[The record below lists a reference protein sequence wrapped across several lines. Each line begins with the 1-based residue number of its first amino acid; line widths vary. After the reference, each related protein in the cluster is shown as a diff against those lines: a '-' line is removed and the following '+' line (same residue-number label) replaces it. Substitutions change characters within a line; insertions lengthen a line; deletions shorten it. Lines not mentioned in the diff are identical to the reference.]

1 VSTNAALPRQARP
14 ARTGVPLGF
23 AALIGLLAVGAALG
37 SGQLVAALLSP
48 SSSPFFAVGNTVIN
62 YSPET
67 VTEFA
72 KIYLGTNDK
81 PILLSGMAV
90 VIALVAVVAGLLSRR
105 RPGPGLTVVAA
116 LGVAGLLA
124 VVLSPVFSPV
134 DLAAPVASLVVGLAV
149 FAGLHRLAVRAYE
162 PGAPVT
168 TPRPDSHDV
177 GDDAGDDAGDDVSRR
192 TVLIGS
198 SVAVGV
204 ASLAAGGGGLL
215 LGGGQG
221 AISSRNEVT
230 AQLRAATL
238 AERAPAVPADAA
250 FPDLGTPTFI
260 TANPDFYRIDV
271 ALQIPSQTAKDWRL
285 RIHGMVDR
293 EITLS
298 FEDLLR
304 RPLVERTLTLT
315 CVSNPVGGNLIST
328 ATFIGVELRPILL
341 EAGIQPGAE
350 QLHTTSIDGWT
361 AGTPTDVVMEPD
373 RGALLAIGMNGEALP
388 AEHGFPVRM
397 IVPGLYG
404 YVSGTKWIAD
414 MNVTTFAAQQSYWQ
428 QRGWSQQAPI
438 KTECRID
445 RPQGFASLPAGRVT
459 CAGIAWSQ
467 PTGISKVEVRMDGGP
482 WQVAQLATGVSG
494 RTWRMWRTDFTL
506 APGSHTVQTRATD
519 LDGVTQTEARAD
531 PIPNGASA
539 WPATIFTVT

>member
-1 VSTNAALPRQARP
+1 MSTSAAVPRQVRP
-14 ARTGVPLGF
+14 PRSDIPRAF
-23 AALIGLLAVGAALG
+23 AALIGLLAVGAALAF
-37 SGQLVAALLSP
+37 GQLVAALLSP
-48 SSSPFFAVGNTVIN
+48 VSSPFLAVGNTVIN
-62 YSPET
+62 YSPEP

-72 KIYLGTNDK
+72 KVYLGTNDK

-90 VIALVAVVAGLLSRR
+90 VIALVGVAAGLLSRR
-105 RPGPGLTVVAA
+105 RVGPGVTVVAA
-116 LGVAGLLA
+116 LGAAGLGA

-134 DLAAPVASLVVGLAV
+134 DIAAPAVSLLAGLLV
-149 FAGLHRLAVRAYE
+149 FTGLHRLATRTSQRGTAVE
-162 PGAPVT
+162 GAPAS
-168 TPRPDSHDV
+168 PPDDHED
-177 GDDAGDDAGDDVSRR
+177 GVSRR
-192 TVLIGS
+192 TVLLGS
-198 SVAVGV
+198 SAAVGV
-204 ASLAAGGGGLL
+204 VSLAAAGGGLL
-215 LGGGQG
+215 LGGSGG
-221 AISSRNEVT
+221 AASSRSAVT
-230 AQLRAATL
+230 ARLRAATL
-238 AERAPAVPADAA
+238 TERAPAVPAGAA
-250 FPDLGTPTFI
+250 FPELGTPTFI

-271 ALQIPSQTAKDWRL
+271 ALQVPSQTAKDWRL
-285 RIHGMVDR
+285 RIHGMVDK

-298 FEDLLR
+298 FDDLLR

-328 ATFIGVELRPILL
+328 ANFIGVELRPILM

-414 MNVTTFAAQQSYWQ
+414 MEVTTFAAQQSYWL
-428 QRGWSQQAPI
+428 QRGWSQEAPI

-445 RPQGFASLPAGRVT
+445 RPQGFASLPAGKVT

-467 PTGISKVEVRMDGGP
+467 PTGISKVEVRMDGGA
-482 WQVAQLATGVSG
+482 WQTAELASQVSG

-519 LDGVTQTEARAD
+519 LDGVIQTEVRAD

-539 WPATIFTVT
+539 WPATIFTVA

>member
-1 VSTNAALPRQARP
+1 VSTSAALPRQVRP
-14 ARTGVPLGF
+14 APSVIPLGF

-37 SGQLVAALLSP
+37 FGQFVATLLSP
-48 SSSPFFAVGNTVIN
+48 VSSPFLAVGNTVIN
-62 YSPET
+62 YSPEP

-81 PILLSGMAV
+81 PVLLSGMAV
-90 VIALVAVVAGLLSRR
+90 AIAVVAVVAGLLSRR
-105 RPGPGLTVVAA
+105 RVGPGVTVVAV

-124 VVLSPVFSPV
+124 VALSPVFSPLDV
-134 DLAAPVASLVVGLAV
+134 AAPLASLLVGLLV
-149 FAGLHRLAVRAYE
+149 FVGLHRLAVRAYC
-162 PGAPVT
+162 PGAAA
-168 TPRPDSHDV
+168 D
-177 GDDAGDDAGDDVSRR
+177 GAGGVSRR

-198 SVAVGV
+198 SAAVGV
-204 ASLAAGGGGLL
+204 VSLAAGGGGLL
-215 LGGGQG
+215 LGGSAG
-221 AISSRNEVT
+221 AVSSRNAVT

-238 AERAPAVPADAA
+238 TERAPAVPADAA
-250 FPDLGTPTFI
+250 FPESGTPTFI
-260 TANPDFYRIDV
+260 TTNPDFYRIDV
-271 ALQIPSQTAKDWRL
+271 ALQIPNQTAKDWRL
-285 RIHGMVDR
+285 RIHGMVDK

-298 FEDLLR
+298 FNDLLA

-328 ATFIGVELRPILL
+328 ANFIGVELRPILL

-373 RGALLAIGMNGEALP
+373 RGALLAIGMNGDALP
-388 AEHGFPVRM
+388 PEHGFPVRM

-414 MNVTTFAAQQSYWQ
+414 MNVTTFVAQQSYWL
-428 QRGWSQQAPI
+428 QRGWSQEAPI

-445 RPQGFASLPAGRVT
+445 RPQGFASMPAGRVT

-482 WQVAQLATGVSG
+482 WQSAQLATQVSG

-506 APGSHTVQTRATD
+506 GPGSHTVQTRATD
-519 LDGVTQTEARAD
+519 LDGVTQTEVRAD

-539 WPATIFTVT
+539 WPATIFSVA

>member
-1 VSTNAALPRQARP
+1 MPRQVRP
-14 ARTGVPLGF
+14 SRSDIPRAF
-23 AALIGLLAVGAALG
+23 AALVGLLAVGAALAF
-37 SGQLVAALLSP
+37 GQLVAALLSP
-48 SSSPFFAVGNTVIN
+48 VSSPFLAVGNTVIN
-62 YSPET
+62 YSPEP

-72 KIYLGTNDK
+72 KVYLGTNDK
-81 PILLSGMAV
+81 PILLSGMAG
-90 VIALVAVVAGLLSRR
+90 VIALVGVAAGLLSRR
-105 RPGPGLTVVAA
+105 RVGPGVTVVAA
-116 LGVAGLLA
+116 LGGAGLGA

-134 DLAAPVASLVVGLAV
+134 DIAAPVVSLLAGLLV
-149 FAGLHRLAVRAYE
+149 FTGLHRLATRTSQRGTAVE
-162 PGAPVT
+162 GAPAS
-168 TPRPDSHDV
+168 RPDDQED
-177 GDDAGDDAGDDVSRR
+177 GVSRR
-192 TVLIGS
+192 TVLLGS
-198 SVAVGV
+198 SAAVGV
-204 ASLAAGGGGLL
+204 VSLAAAGGGLL
-215 LGGGQG
+215 LGGSGG
-221 AISSRNEVT
+221 AASSRSAVT
-230 AQLRAATL
+230 ARLRAATL
-238 AERAPAVPADAA
+238 TERAPAVPKGAA
-250 FPDLGTPTFI
+250 FPELGTPTFI

-271 ALQIPSQTAKDWRL
+271 ALQVPSQTAKDWRL
-285 RIHGMVDR
+285 RIHGMVDK

-298 FEDLLR
+298 FDDLLR

-328 ATFIGVELRPILL
+328 ANFIGVELRPILM

-373 RGALLAIGMNGEALP
+373 CGALLAIGMNGEALP

-414 MNVTTFAAQQSYWQ
+414 MEVTTFAAHQSYWL
-428 QRGWSQQAPI
+428 QRGWSQEAPI

-445 RPQGFASLPAGRVT
+445 RPQGFASVPAGKVT

-467 PTGISKVEVRMDGGP
+467 PTGISKVEVRMDGGA
-482 WQVAQLATGVSG
+482 WQTADLANQVSG
-494 RTWRMWRTDFTL
+494 RTWRMWRIDFNL

-519 LDGVTQTEARAD
+519 LDGVIQTEVRAD

-539 WPATIFTVT
+539 WPATIFTVA

>member
-1 VSTNAALPRQARP
+1 
-14 ARTGVPLGF
+14 
-23 AALIGLLAVGAALG
+23 
-37 SGQLVAALLSP
+37 
-48 SSSPFFAVGNTVIN
+48 
-62 YSPET
+62 
-67 VTEFA
+67 
-72 KIYLGTNDK
+72 
-81 PILLSGMAV
+81 
-90 VIALVAVVAGLLSRR
+90 
-105 RPGPGLTVVAA
+105 
-116 LGVAGLLA
+116 
-124 VVLSPVFSPV
+124 VFSPV
-134 DLAAPVASLVVGLAV
+134 DVAAPVVSLVVGLLV
-149 FAGLHRLAVRAYE
+149 FAGLHGLAVRAYRRGVTAE
-162 PGAPVT
+162 APAT
-168 TPRPDSHDV
+168 AT
-177 GDDAGDDAGDDVSRR
+177 DDMSRR

-204 ASLAAGGGGLL
+204 VSLAAGGGGLL
-215 LGGGQG
+215 LGGGGG
-221 AISSRNEVT
+221 ATSSRNTVT
-230 AQLRAATL
+230 AQLKAATL
-238 AERAPAVPADAA
+238 TERAPAVPAGAA
-250 FPDLGTPTFI
+250 FPESGTPTFI

-271 ALQIPSQTAKDWRL
+271 ALQIPNQTAKDWRL
-285 RIHGMVDR
+285 RIHGMVDK

-298 FEDLLR
+298 FADLLK

-315 CVSNPVGGNLIST
+315 CVSNPVGGNLLST
-328 ATFIGVELRPILL
+328 ANFIGVELRPILI
-341 EAGIQPGAE
+341 EAGIQRGAE

-388 AEHGFPVRM
+388 PEHGFPVRM

-414 MNVTTFAAQQSYWQ
+414 MNVTTFAAQQSYWL
-428 QRGWSQQAPI
+428 QRGWSQEAPI

-445 RPQGFASLPAGRVT
+445 RPQGFASMPAGKVT

-482 WQVAQLATGVSG
+482 WQTAQLASQVSG

-519 LDGVTQTEARAD
+519 LDGVIQTEVRAD

-539 WPATIFTVT
+539 WPATIFSVT

>member
-1 VSTNAALPRQARP
+1 MPRQVRP
-14 ARTGVPLGF
+14 ARSGIPLAFG
-23 AALIGLLAVGAALG
+23 ALIGLLAVGAALG
-37 SGQLVAALLSP
+37 FGQLVAALLSP
-48 SSSPFFAVGNTVIN
+48 VSSPFLAVGNTVIN
-62 YSPET
+62 YSPEP

-81 PILLSGMAV
+81 PVLLSGMAV

-105 RPGPGLTVVAA
+105 RVGPGLTVVAV
-116 LGVAGLLA
+116 LGLAGLAA
-124 VVLSPVFSPV
+124 VVLSPVFSPADV
-134 DLAAPVASLVVGLAV
+134 VAPVVALLVGLAV
-149 FAGLHRLAVRAYE
+149 FAGLHRLAARAYLRRTTAE
-162 PGAPVT
+162 VDPGSPA
-168 TPRPDSHDV
+168 D
-177 GDDAGDDAGDDVSRR
+177 DDAGDVKRR

-215 LGGGQG
+215 LGGSGG
-221 AISSRNEVT
+221 ATSSRNAVT

-238 AERAPAVPADAA
+238 TERAPAVPPGAA
-250 FPDLGTPTFI
+250 FPELGTPPFLT
-260 TANPDFYRIDV
+260 TNPDFYRIDV
-271 ALQIPSQTAKDWRL
+271 ALQIPNQTAKDWRL
-285 RIHGMVDR
+285 RVHGMVDK

-298 FEDLLR
+298 FDDLLR

-328 ATFIGVELRPILL
+328 ANFIGVELRPILL
-341 EAGIQPGAE
+341 EAGIQAGAE

-388 AEHGFPVRM
+388 PEHGFPVRM

-414 MNVTTFAAQQSYWQ
+414 MNVTTFAAKQSYWL
-428 QRGWSQQAPI
+428 QRGWSQEAPI

-445 RPQGFASLPAGRVT
+445 RPQGFASLPAGKVT

-467 PTGISKVEVRMDGGP
+467 PKGISKVEVRMDGGA
-482 WQVAQLATGVSG
+482 WQTAELATQVSG

-519 LDGVTQTEARAD
+519 LDGVTQTEVRAD

-539 WPATIFTVT
+539 WPATIFTVA